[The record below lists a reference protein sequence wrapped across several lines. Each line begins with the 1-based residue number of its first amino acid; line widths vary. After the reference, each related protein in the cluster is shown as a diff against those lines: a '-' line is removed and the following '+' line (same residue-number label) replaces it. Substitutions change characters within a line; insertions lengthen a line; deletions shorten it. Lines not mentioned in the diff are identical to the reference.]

1 MPGLEV
7 APSTSPQVATQ
18 PGENKY
24 YIGSERPN
32 RSGHSD
38 FNRPNRW
45 NDRFP
50 VKSQSLIK
58 IIRVLIIIVVLLLAV
73 ALGVGLGI
81 GLSAQHKQRS
91 SK

>member
-1 MPGLEV
+1 MEISIISDLD
-7 APSTSPQVATQ
+7 SD
-18 PGENKY
+18 
-24 YIGSERPN
+24 

-38 FNRPNRW
+38 FNRPNRS
-45 NDRFP
+45 NDRSP

-58 IIRVLIIIVVLLLAV
+58 IIGVLIIIVVLLLAV

-81 GLSAQHKQRS
+81 GLSAQYKQKS